1 LNDSREFLPPIDVL
15 QIKRAEKQTGKP
27 TLSLLISSEEDLYLC
42 NTDSGDTYF
51 QLPDSLGKRSS
62 NLADIFMAHRGLI
75 SWFPSVLIGDD
86 YHAAVEFLQ
95 KVQPERIVTNNSG
108 IAYECF
114 QRGIPWIAGPYL
126 NIVNSFSLLCL
137 KEKMNCC
144 GAFISNELKRVQL
157 KAIKT
162 PADFK
167 LYYSIYHPIL
177 LMTSR
182 QCLLHQVTGCS
193 KERIDENCIGQCER
207 SAAITNLKKI
217 SLLIKKTKGNHHT
230 LYAAKHYLNTD
241 IVSDMPGFSPVF

>member
-95 KVQPERIVTNNSG
+95 KGSTG
-108 IAYECF
+108 AYC
-114 QRGIPWIAGPYL
+114 
-126 NIVNSFSLLCL
+126 
-137 KEKMNCC
+137 
-144 GAFISNELKRVQL
+144 
-157 KAIKT
+157 
-162 PADFK
+162 
-167 LYYSIYHPIL
+167 H
-177 LMTSR
+177 
-182 QCLLHQVTGCS
+182 
-193 KERIDENCIGQCER
+193 
-207 SAAITNLKKI
+207 
-217 SLLIKKTKGNHHT
+217 
-230 LYAAKHYLNTD
+230 
-241 IVSDMPGFSPVF
+241 